1 MAFLASGFW
10 IFCVVALSALLARI
24 WSRFLPP
31 ALYRT
36 MLIPGVVLHE
46 LAHALGC
53 LITFAKIE
61 KVNLFEKD
69 GGSVKHSPPRIP
81 LIGPVII
88 SFAPLIFG
96 IIAVLLL
103 NQLLGQCRVFV
114 WLQMFLDIAGTL
126 FSRNP
131 SVHKDIWSFLKITL
145 YIYMLINIAITLSPS
160 RQDVKN
166 CSIAFAVILA
176 AVFAVNYFAGPFS
189 LLENSARHISN
200 ACFSTLRSLVGITV
214 LSASFLGVKTALR

>member
-1 MAFLASGFW
+1 MAFLAAAFW
-10 IFCVVALSALLARI
+10 ILCVVALSALLARI

-53 LITFAKIE
+53 LITFARIE
-61 KVNLFEKD
+61 KMNLFDAD
-69 GGSVKHSPPRIP
+69 GGSVKHGPPRIP
-81 LIGPVII
+81 VFGPVII

-103 NQLLGQCRVFV
+103 NKFFGQCKVFV
-114 WLQMFLDIAGTL
+114 WLQMLLDIFYAL
-126 FSRNP
+126 FARSSSSH
-131 SVHKDIWSFLKITL
+131 SVGVFLKITL

-166 CSIAFAVILA
+166 CVIAFVVILA
-176 AVFAVNYFAGPFS
+176 AVIAVHSFAGPFS
-189 LLENSARHISN
+189 FLNAGAKYISD
-200 ACFSTLRSLVGITV
+200 ACVSTLRSLVGITV
-214 LSASFLGVKTALR
+214 LSASFLGIKTALR